1 MAKDKNLKKNDIDL
15 EEIRKLS
22 EEADKNK
29 NFQLGFETE
38 FNDDI
43 LQIDIVDDI
52 QNPEK
57 SYKVYYAIEGI
68 LKTHLPKGDKYKD
81 VNRFVREEKIIFLT
95 GGKKKDHNGRR
106 GADSRQAYISTHL
119 EVALNALLK
128 WVQEGGN
135 TFDLFMTFRQ
145 LNIDRGYFKK
155 DQLSDFN
162 QSLIKSIHYN
172 PKEDKDGQEGNG
184 K

>member
-1 MAKDKNLKKNDIDL
+1 MSKDKNLKKEEINL
-15 EEIRKLS
+15 EEIKKLA

-29 NFQLGFETE
+29 DFQLGFETE
-38 FNDDI
+38 FEDDL
-43 LQIDIVDDI
+43 LQIDIIDDI

-68 LKTHLPKGDKYKD
+68 LKTHLPKGDKYDEVRK
-81 VNRFVREEKIIFLT
+81 FVREEKIIFLT
-95 GGKKKDHNGRR
+95 GGKKKDENGKR

-145 LNIDRGYFKK
+145 LNIDRGYFRK
-155 DQLSDFN
+155 DELSEFN
-162 QSLIKSIHYN
+162 QSLIKSLHYN
-172 PKEDKDGQEGNG
+172 PKDNN
-184 K
+184 

>member
-1 MAKDKNLKKNDIDL
+1 MAKDKDLKKNEIDL
-15 EEIRKLS
+15 EEIKKLAA
-22 EEADKNK
+22 EADKNK

-38 FNDDI
+38 FEDNI
-43 LQIDIVDDI
+43 LQLDIVDDI
-52 QNPEK
+52 QNPDK

-68 LKTHLPKGDKYKD
+68 LRTHLPKGDKYKEVRD
-81 VNRFVREEKIIFLT
+81 FVREEKIIFLT
-95 GGKKKDHNGRR
+95 GGMKKDETGKR

-145 LNIDRGYFKK
+145 LNIDRGYFRK
-155 DQLSDFN
+155 DQLSEFN

-172 PKEDKDGQEGNG
+172 PKKDKKE
-184 K
+184 